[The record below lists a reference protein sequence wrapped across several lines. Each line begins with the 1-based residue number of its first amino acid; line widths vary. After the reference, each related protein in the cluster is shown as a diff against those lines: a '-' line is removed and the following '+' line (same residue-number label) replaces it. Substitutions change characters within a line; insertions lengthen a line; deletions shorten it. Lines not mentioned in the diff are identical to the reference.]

1 MHCLL
6 TEKLSVGSGKSCTM
20 FGNNCIEDGIVP
32 RSVELI
38 LKQKYMNISIVEM
51 IGNDTFD
58 IVSGRKVKISTIG
71 EEGRKEIRSA
81 SEFNQMLS
89 KTLEIRSQDST
100 DQNNT
105 SSRSH
110 LIFNLRSY
118 NSDGNLI
125 FIDLA
130 GWESPKNKK
139 NVEQTKFIN
148 SSLTSLTTVFEKI
161 AKKEVPSYDTKLTKF
176 FKPFLTSTSPTF
188 ACFIMFPRRI

>member
-1 MHCLL
+1 M
-6 TEKLSVGSGKSCTM
+6 
-20 FGNNCIEDGIVP
+20 IE
-32 RSVELI
+32 
-38 LKQKYMNISIVEM
+38 
-51 IGNDTFD
+51 NDIFD
-58 IVSGRKVKISTIG
+58 IVSGRKVKISKFG
-71 EEGRKEIRSA
+71 EEERKEIRSA
-81 SEFNQMLS
+81 SEFNDRLS

-110 LIFNLRSY
+110 LILNFSFY
-118 NSDGNLI
+118 NSNGNLI

-161 AKKEVPSYDTKLTKF
+161 AKKEVPSYDSKLATF
-176 FKPFLTSTSPTF
+176 FKPYITATSSTKMCMLYHVSKKDMKKGLENIKNVV
-188 ACFIMFPRRI
+188 ASNKIVA